1 MRYRQLSAD
10 GDYTFGQGQ
19 ANFLVDTPACVAQRV
34 LTRLKLW
41 TGEWFVDTTEG
52 TPWLTQILS
61 ANVKNTVPLYDR
73 AIRNRVLQT
82 PGVTG
87 IEDYS
92 SSLGG
97 SAPRQLVVTMKINT
111 EFGQAPVETVISS

>member
-1 MRYRQLSAD
+1 MRYRRLSAT

-19 ANFLVDTPACVAQRV
+19 ANFLVDTPACVAQSV

-41 TGEWFVDTTEG
+41 SGEWFLDKTSG
-52 TPWLTQILS
+52 TPWLEQVLS

-73 AIRNRVLQT
+73 AIQNRVLRT

-87 IEDYS
+87 IVAYS
-92 SSLGG
+92 SNLDTVARSL
-97 SAPRQLVVTMKINT
+97 SVTMTINT
-111 EFGQAPVETVISS
+111 RFGAAPVQTVIP